1 MRVSNVLLLAALL
14 EISAAIPLPAQRS
27 GILGTV
33 SDTLGTPL
41 QGVFVELS
49 GTDFGAITNQTGEFK
64 LVKVKPGTY
73 TVFMRRVGFEA
84 LSMKLDIRNGDPMEL
99 DFELTPTMVR
109 LAPVVVREEYSS
121 NKLKRVGFENRL
133 KTSGIAPS
141 RFITRADIEKRNP
154 MSLTHLLERQG
165 GRVRNCVDALVYID
179 GAPPMIAPENTGGS
193 GPFSRNS
200 SLRSAAR
207 NENRNNMDYRALE
220 FIPVKQVEGMEIY
233 TSVSEIPAEYRPGG
247 NTNVNGKCVIL
258 LWTRER

>member
-1 MRVSNVLLLAALL
+1 MRVLIALVLAALL
-14 EISAAIPLPAQRS
+14 ETSTAVPLHAQRS
-27 GILGTV
+27 GIVGTV

-49 GTDFGAITNQTGEFK
+49 GTDFGAITNRTGEFR
-64 LVKVKPGTY
+64 LTNVKPGSY

-84 LSMKLDIRNGDPMEL
+84 LSMKLAIRKGEPMEL
-99 DFELTPTMVR
+99 DFELTPTQVR
-109 LAPVVVREEYSS
+109 LAPIVVLEEYSS
-121 NKLKRVGFENRL
+121 NKLQRVGFENRL

-141 RFITRADIEKRNP
+141 RFITRADIEKLNP
-154 MSLTHLLERQG
+154 TTLTQLVERQG
-165 GRVRNCVDALVYID
+165 GRMRNCIDALVYID
-179 GAPPMIAPENTGGS
+179 GVPPSLTPDNNANA
-193 GPFSRNS
+193 GPLSRNS

-233 TSVSEIPAEYRPGG
+233 TSISEIPAEYRPGG
-247 NTNVNGKCVIL
+247 NAQVNGKCVIL